1 MTGSIDGGDER
12 PSPSTITATAK
23 VGLSM
28 SGNPFAR
35 IALLFVGVVLL
46 SFLVLYLAADPLR
59 FLPSFH
65 HGLSPVKNDVEL
77 KRVLDNATMEN
88 KTVIITTVN
97 DAWAE
102 PDSILDVF
110 LESFRVGDGTS
121 KLVKHLVIV
130 CLDQKAYN
138 RCQEKHPHCYALKT
152 QGVDFSGEALFMAP
166 DYLEMMWTRIRLLT
180 DVLAMGYNFV
190 FTDADI
196 MWLRDPF
203 KHFYP
208 KADFQI
214 ACDHFIG
221 DSYSRNNSPN
231 GGFTFV
237 RSNHRTIL
245 FYKFWYNS
253 RTKYPGL
260 HDQHVLNEIKNDT
273 SITKE
278 IGLKMR
284 FLDTSYFGGFCE
296 PSKDFNEVCTM
307 HANCCVGLENKVLDL
322 KIVIQDWG
330 EFQSLPPNQKSRQS
344 QAKWGVPQH
353 CSMYYHP
360 QERKIKDEQ
369 HH

>member
-121 KLVKHLVIV
+121 KLVKHL
-130 CLDQKAYN
+130 
-138 RCQEKHPHCYALKT
+138 
-152 QGVDFSGEALFMAP
+152 
-166 DYLEMMWTRIRLLT
+166 
-180 DVLAMGYNFV
+180 
-190 FTDADI
+190 DADI